1 MFVLGSGVTILH
13 NHNLPKDKYFT
24 DISRYKLKYDVP
36 YIKKKDTQNFN
47 DLKYLQVKNHIL
59 LHFYAAPYSFYTY
72 FSLYVNRRAKV
83 R

>member
-13 NHNLPKDKYFT
+13 NRNLPKDKYFT
-24 DISRYKLKYDVP
+24 DISRYKLKYDVL
-36 YIKKKDTQNFN
+36 YIKKNDTQNFN
-47 DLKYLQVKNHIL
+47 DLKDLQVKNYIL
-59 LHFYAAPYSFYTY
+59 LHFYAASYSFYTY